1 MWIFSIP
8 SPCQLSLL
16 LLFLLLLIGSGSGR
30 RPICDMRADD
40 GPEGGAVPTSPF
52 VRHFHFVWVLS
63 GPLTIALVFLAA
75 AAVARVV
82 TCVPSIIV
90 SSVLCLAN
98 NSQSISSFCILALRS
113 AMTCPVECPTRWT
126 HPQLPKSE
134 LPSHLG
140 RILRLVS
147 GAATQCAIRKIRTR
161 DTCARR
167 FMVPFI
173 EGGPAVIYRCR

>member
-8 SPCQLSLL
+8 SPCQLSPLL
-16 LLFLLLLIGSGSGR
+16 LLFLLLPLLLLLLLLPLLLLIGSGSGR

-63 GPLTIALVFLAA
+63 GPLTIALAFLAA

-90 SSVLCLAN
+90 SSVLCV
-98 NSQSISSFCILALRS
+98 FR
-113 AMTCPVECPTRWT
+113 
-126 HPQLPKSE
+126 
-134 LPSHLG
+134 
-140 RILRLVS
+140 
-147 GAATQCAIRKIRTR
+147 
-161 DTCARR
+161 
-167 FMVPFI
+167 
-173 EGGPAVIYRCR
+173 